1 MLQYTDG
8 TIFVG
13 EVNVKNIFTI
23 KAILRLFEVIFGLR
37 MNFHRSSFGTIGVE
51 LGEIERYANLLNCR
65 ILSIPLV
72 YLGLPIGANP
82 RKWKF
87 GNPLFIS
94 LRKDWHYENTYIFFL
109 EEGCV

>member
-1 MLQYTDG
+1 MMREAKREIWYDGYLVGKNNYEVSMLQYTDG

-37 MNFHRSSFGTIGVE
+37 MNFHKSSFGTIGVE

-65 ILSIPLV
+65 ILSIPL
-72 YLGLPIGANP
+72 
-82 RKWKF
+82 F
-87 GNPLFIS
+87 
-94 LRKDWHYENTYIFFL
+94 T
-109 EEGCV
+109 

>member
-37 MNFHRSSFGTIGVE
+37 MNFHKSSFGTIGVE
-51 LGEIERYANLLNCR
+51 LGEIFTER
-65 ILSIPLV
+65 S
-72 YLGLPIGANP
+72 LPEHP
-82 RKWKF
+82 SREERR
-87 GNPLFIS
+87 S
-94 LRKDWHYENTYIFFL
+94 L
-109 EEGCV
+109 C